1 MFSVRA
7 LCVATAVSITAIPP
21 PICAEESQPV
31 WGQILKV
38 DLQSGRITIKHG
50 PIESL
55 GITERESTN
64 DFKAKE
70 PIMLKAVLPGEKIKF
85 RADRVEGQLTLTAIQ
100 PPG

>member
-1 MFSVRA
+1 MLSMRA
-7 LCVATAVSITAIPP
+7 LCVVVSVTAVSLLVG
-21 PICAEESQPV
+21 AEESQPV
-31 WGQILKV
+31 WGEILKV

-55 GITERESTN
+55 GITEGESTN
-64 DFKAKE
+64 DFKPKE